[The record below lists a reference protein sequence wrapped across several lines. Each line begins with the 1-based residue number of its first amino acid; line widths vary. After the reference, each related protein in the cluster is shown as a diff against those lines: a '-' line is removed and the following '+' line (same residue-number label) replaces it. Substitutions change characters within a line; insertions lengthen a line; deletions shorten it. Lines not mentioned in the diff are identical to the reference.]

1 MNNNEVRSIPLPQSQ
16 PQPQTGVLPL
26 STASILRSE
35 WTFVIATIVA
45 ILFLT
50 SLPFLYAYLT
60 APPDKQFMGIMVN
73 VPDHAQYFSWMREL
87 TESNLSANKLTPEP
101 NAPIFFNLMW
111 WALGKMGAALGVGYP
126 VMYQVMRVAGAV
138 LFLLLAYRVCAW
150 FLKDT
155 LQRRVAFLIIAL
167 GGGFGWV
174 LILLKYT
181 LTNGELINPLDV
193 FVAEPNTFYS
203 ILAFPHF
210 VAAALYILC
219 FDLVLRGQAKGQLRY
234 AVYAGLWALFMGW
247 QHAYDL
253 FIVYGVLGAYAML
266 LFARDRKLPWYVIKA
281 TVIVGLISFWPG
293 LYSFLITSL
302 DPVWKAV
309 LAQFDNAGVFTP
321 PVYRLPV
328 LLGIPFLL
336 AVFTVAA
343 DFVTM
348 LRAKRAAGAPVLPE
362 PARPSDNDL
371 FLKGWFLVSFVLVYL
386 PVDFQIHM
394 LNGWQVP
401 IAILATRAVFDYIAP
416 FIRRRSASVNSN
428 ANLRGRR
435 LDVMLG
441 ALIVLLVIPTN
452 IYLWAWRF
460 VDLRRH
466 DYPYYLHKE
475 ELAAMRWLEANAKG
489 DDVVLSSLTTGQYVP
504 MLTGAHAYLGH
515 WAQTLDFFGKTQA
528 VERFFAA
535 DTAEPERQAIL
546 SAHDVDYVFVGPAER
561 TLGGFDPGQS
571 GLYEPVYTSPL
582 VSVYRPADNP

>member
-1 MNNNEVRSIPLPQSQ
+1 MNNNEARSIPLPQ
-16 PQPQTGVLPL
+16 TNALPL

-35 WTFVIATIVA
+35 WTFVIATIAA

-60 APPDKQFMGIMVN
+60 TPPDKQFMGIMVN
-73 VPDHAQYFSWMREL
+73 VPDHAQYFSWYREL
-87 TESNLSANKLTPEP
+87 AEANLSANKLTPEP

-111 WALGKMGAALGVGYP
+111 WVLGRMGALLGVGYP
-126 VMYQVMRVAGAV
+126 VMYQFMRIAGAIF
-138 LFLLLAYRVCAW
+138 FLLLAYRVCAW

-167 GGGFGWV
+167 GAGFGWV
-174 LILLKYT
+174 LIVLKYT

-210 VAAALYILC
+210 VAAALYILS
-219 FDLVLRGQAKGQLRY
+219 FDLILRGQAKGQLRY

-253 FIVYGVLGAYAML
+253 FIVYAVLGAYALL

-321 PVYRLPV
+321 PLYRLPV
-328 LLGIPFLL
+328 LLGIPFVL
-336 AVFTVAA
+336 AVFTVIA
-343 DFVTM
+343 DFVRM
-348 LRAKRAAGAPVLPE
+348 LRAKRTAVAPAPAE
-362 PARPSDNDL
+362 AARPSDNDL
-371 FLKGWFLVSFVLVYL
+371 FLKGWFLVSFVLIYL

-416 FIRRRSASVNSN
+416 FIRRHSARAN
-428 ANLRGRR
+428 ASRRPRR
-435 LDVMLG
+435 LDVALG

-475 ELAAMRWLEANAKG
+475 ELAAMRWIEANAKG
-489 DDVVLSSLTTGQYVP
+489 DDVVLSSLTIGQYVP

-535 DTAEPERQAIL
+535 DTAELERQAIL

-561 TLGGFDPGQS
+561 TLGSFDPSQS
-571 GLYEPVYTSPL
+571 GLYERVYASPL
-582 VSVYRPADNP
+582 VSVYRTTDNP

>member
-1 MNNNEVRSIPLPQSQ
+1 MNNNEARSIPLPQTSA
-16 PQPQTGVLPL
+16 LPL

-35 WTFVIATIVA
+35 WTFVIATIVV

-73 VPDHAQYFSWMREL
+73 VPDHAQYFSWYREL
-87 TESNLSANKLTPEP
+87 AEANLSANKLTPEP

-111 WALGKMGAALGVGYP
+111 WVLGRMGAALGVGYP
-126 VMYQVMRVAGAV
+126 VIYQFMRIAGAV

-167 GGGFGWV
+167 GAGFGWV
-174 LILLKYT
+174 LIVLKYT

-210 VAAALYILC
+210 VAAALYILS
-219 FDLVLRGQAKGQLRY
+219 FDLILRGQARGQLRY

-253 FIVYGVLGAYAML
+253 FIVYGVLGAYAVL
-266 LFARDRKLPWYVIKA
+266 LFVRDRKLPWYVIKA
-281 TVIVGLISFWPG
+281 TVIVGLISCWPG

-321 PVYRLPV
+321 PLYRLPV

-336 AVFTVAA
+336 AVFTVVA
-343 DFVTM
+343 DFVSM
-348 LRAKRAAGAPVLPE
+348 LRAKRTEVASVPAE
-362 PARPSDNDL
+362 PAQPSDNDL
-371 FLKGWFLVSFVLVYL
+371 FLKAWFLVSFVLIYL

-416 FIRRRSASVNSN
+416 FIRRHSAS
-428 ANLRGRR
+428 ANVKLRGRR
-435 LDVMLG
+435 LDVALG

-452 IYLWAWRF
+452 VYLWAWRF

-475 ELAAMRWLEANAKG
+475 ELAAMRWIEANAKG
-489 DDVVLSSLTTGQYVP
+489 DDVVLSSLTIGQYVP

-561 TLGGFDPGQS
+561 TLGSFDPSQS
-571 GLYEPVYTSPL
+571 RLYERVYTSPL
-582 VSVYRPADNP
+582 VSVYRTTDNP